1 MPLYE
6 KKDRE
11 DITIEFYH
19 KTAVYKSRI
28 TGYET
33 PIDIKQVVKI
43 RIREGVYQTV
53 IVSTKGNHYAL
64 EELILPS

>member
-6 KKDRE
+6 KEDRE

-19 KTAVYKSRI
+19 KTAIYKSRI
-28 TGYET
+28 TGHEV
-33 PIDIKQVVKI
+33 PIDIKRVVKI
-43 RIREGVYQTV
+43 KVRKDLYQTV

>member
-1 MPLYE
+1 MPLYD

-19 KTAVYKSRI
+19 KTAVYNSKI
-28 TGYET
+28 TSARV

-43 RIREGVYQTV
+43 KIRKDIYQIV
-53 IVSTKGNHYAL
+53 VVSTKGNHYAL